1 MDVLDNFWVS
11 GATVS
16 TTTFHDSGVETVDS
30 SEWDLH
36 TNYNMA
42 NYCILKDYADILV
55 PFLLPTYLRNI
66 YYLEFF
72 FQ

>member
-11 GATVS
+11 DATVS
-16 TTTFHDSGVETVDS
+16 TMTFHDSGVETVDS

-42 NYCILKDYADILV
+42 NYCI
-55 PFLLPTYLRNI
+55 
-66 YYLEFF
+66 
-72 FQ
+72 